1 MYISCIHMCT
11 YNFFIIFTCTRV
23 SDLAM
28 PFDKLCQLIKYWLV
42 TNDYLIDVLTV
53 FHLTFK
59 IVQKRRHASIPTEIQ
74 LCMISTDTKTDKI
87 DQQALP
93 VDLDKSLESLVN
105 THSAVSEWTPPDIDG
120 NNN

>member
-1 MYISCIHMCT
+1 
-11 YNFFIIFTCTRV
+11 
-23 SDLAM
+23 
-28 PFDKLCQLIKYWLV
+28 
-42 TNDYLIDVLTV
+42 
-53 FHLTFK
+53 
-59 IVQKRRHASIPTEIQ
+59 
-74 LCMISTDTKTDKI
+74 MISTDTKTDKI